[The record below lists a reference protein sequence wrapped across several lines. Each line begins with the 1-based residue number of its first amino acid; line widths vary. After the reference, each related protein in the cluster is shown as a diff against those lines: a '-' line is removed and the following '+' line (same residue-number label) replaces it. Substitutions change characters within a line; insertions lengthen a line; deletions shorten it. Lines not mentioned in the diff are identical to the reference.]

1 MTLFSEVIQGAGA
14 TTAAVANQVDLGDV
28 TLPQSARMI
37 TRVWVTAA
45 ITGAYAAAQSIS
57 GYIKLES
64 EDCNIAPFQFPTEIV
79 GGYVTV
85 GGGDV
90 KEATK
95 WLVNC
100 PVPGGAVLQVYHVQ
114 DDAVAA
120 CEVQVTIEFSD
131 GGSPFGGG
139 QLHMK
144 CGEPSVAA
152 GTADNGAVSLTDI
165 EIKASRIHLLS
176 IYGLQ
181 ATPTADC
188 AFVATWAVT
197 SDDFAVAGPW
207 KGSINP
213 HHGGETNTV
222 QSAAS
227 LTKIEADRAFRVG
240 GQKQTVSCVA
250 TVRDAMAGDGH
261 YNWAL
266 VYS

>member
-1 MTLFSEVIQGAGA
+1 MTLFSEVIQAPGA
-14 TTAAVANQVDLGDV
+14 TTAAVANQVDLGDI

-37 TRVWVTAA
+37 TRVWATVA
-45 ITGAYAAAQSIS
+45 IVGSYAAAQSIS

-64 EDCNIAPFQFPTEIV
+64 EDCNIAPFQFPTEIC

-85 GGGDV
+85 GGANI

-95 WLVNC
+95 WLVGC
-100 PVPGGAVLQVYHVQ
+100 QVPGGAVISVYHVQ

-120 CEVQVTIEFSD
+120 CEVQVTLEFSD
-131 GGSPFGGG
+131 GGSPFPGG

-144 CGEPSVAA
+144 TGEPSVAC
-152 GTADNGAVSLTDI
+152 GTGDDAAASLSDI
-165 EIKASRIHLLS
+165 EVKASKIHMLT

-188 AFVATWAVT
+188 ALAATFAVT
-197 SDDFAVAGPW
+197 SDDFAVPGPW

-213 HHGGETNTV
+213 HCGGETNTV
-222 QSAAS
+222 QSS
-227 LTKIEADRAFRVG
+227 VDLTKIEADRAFRVA

-250 TVRDAMAGDGH
+250 TTREACAGNGH
-261 YNWAL
+261 YNWTL